1 MHGPGVEVE
10 LRDGV
15 PGPDTGGQSGYLV
28 KFQDVQDVVNLLL
41 AQSAEGIAVGGRR
54 ITPLSAFSGSAGQ
67 VVIDQ
72 GPPLSSPIR
81 VVAIGD
87 RNRMQAALDD
97 PSTLPDVR
105 ARQVQ
110 FQLHLIFQGSPDV
123 SLPDY
128 DSSFQ
133 IGHVSPA

>member
-1 MHGPGVEVE
+1 
-10 LRDGV
+10 
-15 PGPDTGGQSGYLV
+15 
-28 KFQDVQDVVNLLL
+28 
-41 AQSAEGIAVGGRR
+41 
-54 ITPLSAFSGSAGQ
+54 
-67 VVIDQ
+67 
-72 GPPLSSPIR
+72 

-97 PSTLPDVR
+97 PSALPDVR

-123 SLPDY
+123 SLPAY